1 MYVVPPSCIC
11 SDKPLT
17 ASVYTQGG
25 QPTIQKGKQR
35 MPLPTKPI
43 NTKAPPMKLT
53 TSLRSFLLPQCGFM
67 ASPPPHHEP
76 SPSTSHHCRVCFT
89 GVLGG
94 VTQATTCP
102 MLPASPAP
110 APLTGHVGLTPL
122 GQVVR
127 DAPPSRHLT
136 NEEVWYVVLQGK
148 HPGVYYGK

>member
-1 MYVVPPSCIC
+1 MYIIPPSCIC

-35 MPLPTKPI
+35 MPLLTKPI
-43 NTKAPPMKLT
+43 ITKASLMKLT

-67 ASPPPHHEP
+67 AFPPPHHEP
-76 SPSTSHHCRVCFT
+76 SLSTSHHHRVCFT
-89 GVLGG
+89 GVSGG
-94 VTQATTCP
+94 VTQAMTCP
-102 MLPASPAP
+102 VLPASPARTP
-110 APLTGHVGLTPL
+110 STGHVGLMPL
-122 GQVVR
+122 GQVVC

-148 HPGVYYGK
+148 HPGVYYRK